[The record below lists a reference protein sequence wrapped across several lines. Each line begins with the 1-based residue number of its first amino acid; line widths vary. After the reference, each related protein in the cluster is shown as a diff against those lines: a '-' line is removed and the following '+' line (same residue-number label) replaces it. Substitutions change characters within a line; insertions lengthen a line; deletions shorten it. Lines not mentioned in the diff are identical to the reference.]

1 MSILLIISVLCFNW
15 SIWIRCNPSARFSY
29 GFFLNHLYICIVIE
43 TEKDSIME
51 TTINSSDNI
60 ITRSYEEYH
69 QVILNYITYRITHRY
84 EAEDLTQDVFVR
96 LLDYKQMLRPD
107 TVKYFLFTI
116 ARNIVTD
123 YIRRY
128 YKKQEIDSY
137 LYDFTA
143 TSTNETEENIIV
155 SNLMEMEQMRLEA
168 MPEQRRLVYALNRF
182 EDKSSPEI
190 ATELNL
196 SCRTVENHLFLG
208 RRDMRN
214 FFRSCI

>member
-1 MSILLIISVLCFNW
+1 
-15 SIWIRCNPSARFSY
+15 
-29 GFFLNHLYICIVIE
+29 
-43 TEKDSIME
+43 ME
-51 TTINSSDNI
+51 TTAYTSDNI

-96 LLDYKQMLRPD
+96 LLD
-107 TVKYFLFTI
+107 
-116 ARNIVTD
+116 
-123 YIRRY
+123 

>member
-1 MSILLIISVLCFNW
+1 
-15 SIWIRCNPSARFSY
+15 
-29 GFFLNHLYICIVIE
+29 
-43 TEKDSIME
+43 
-51 TTINSSDNI
+51 
-60 ITRSYEEYH
+60 
-69 QVILNYITYRITHRY
+69 
-84 EAEDLTQDVFVR
+84 
-96 LLDYKQMLRPD
+96 MLRPD

-155 SNLMEMEQMRLEA
+155 SHLMEMEQMRLEA

>member
-1 MSILLIISVLCFNW
+1 MRVNE
-15 SIWIRCNPSARFSY
+15 SIWILGDYSALFSSCY
-29 GFFLNHLYICIVIE
+29 IRNTLYICIVIK

-51 TTINSSDNI
+51 TTANISDDI
-60 ITRSYEEYH
+60 ITRSYEEYY
-69 QVILNYITYRITHRY
+69 QVILTYITYRITHRY

-116 ARNIVTD
+116 ARNIVID

-137 LYDFTA
+137 LYDFTV
-143 TSTNETEENIIV
+143 TSSNDTEEKIIADD
-155 SNLMEMEQMRLEA
+155 LMAMERTRLAA
-168 MPEQRRLVYALNRF
+168 MPEQRRLIYTLNRF

-190 ATELNL
+190 ASELEL

-208 RRDMRN
+208 RRDMRD
-214 FFRSCI
+214 FFRNCI

>member
-1 MSILLIISVLCFNW
+1 
-15 SIWIRCNPSARFSY
+15 
-29 GFFLNHLYICIVIE
+29 
-43 TEKDSIME
+43 ME
-51 TTINSSDNI
+51 TTAYTFDNI

-69 QVILNYITYRITHRY
+69 QVILNNITYRIAHRY

-96 LLDYKQMLRPD
+96 LMDYKQMLRPD

-116 ARNIVTD
+116 ARNLVTD

-137 LYDFTA
+137 LYDFTV
-143 TSTNETEENIIV
+143 TSSNDTEEKIIADD
-155 SNLMEMEQMRLEA
+155 LMAMERTRLAA
-168 MPEQRRLVYALNRF
+168 MPEQRRLIYTLNRF

-190 ATELNL
+190 ASELEL

-208 RRDMRN
+208 RRDMRD
-214 FFRSCI
+214 FFRNCI